1 MVPPVTSPAMLLM
14 LAAITACAPP
24 PDAATA
30 LAARLAALDA
40 ACMGS
45 TATFDACRTLCA
57 ALPDPSERDDCFF
70 QLAERAP
77 RWASGDARHGIQI
90 AYDLCRKSQQFT
102 QPCLEHA
109 LQEVAITCT
118 PDGRLW
124 LDDAHFDGGETWRP
138 WRGCLARIVLER
150 EQMTCLPA
158 VRDNYHHT
166 WRSDDRPL
174 CGL

>member
-1 MVPPVTSPAMLLM
+1 MLPLL
-14 LAAITACAPP
+14 LACTPP
-24 PDAATA
+24 PDPAVA
-30 LAARLAALDA
+30 LAARLADMDA
-40 ACMGS
+40 ACIGAN
-45 TATFDACRTLCA
+45 ATFDACRERCT
-57 ALPDPSERDDCFF
+57 ALTDATERDDCFF

-77 RWASGDARHGIQI
+77 RWASGDAHHGIQI

-124 LDDAHFDGGETWRP
+124 LDDVKFDGGQTWRP

-150 EQMTCLPA
+150 EQASCLPA
-158 VRDNYHHT
+158 VRENYHHT
-166 WRSDDRPL
+166 WLSDDRPL